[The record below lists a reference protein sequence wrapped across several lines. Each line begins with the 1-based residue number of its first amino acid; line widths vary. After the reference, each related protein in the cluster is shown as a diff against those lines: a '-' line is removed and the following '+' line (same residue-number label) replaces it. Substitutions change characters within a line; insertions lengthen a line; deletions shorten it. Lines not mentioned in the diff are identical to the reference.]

1 MARFD
6 VYKSG
11 NARGLLLDIQSD
23 LLDEFG
29 SRVVVPLLPAEDMQS
44 VSRLHPVFVINDERY
59 IMSTHL
65 IFAIP
70 VDTKAPLSKF
80 GKDAHYAKGDGFFS
94 TNVSIELGANATSE
108 SIVETVV
115 KLP

>member
-70 VDTKAPLSKF
+70 VDR
-80 GKDAHYAKGDGFFS
+80 
-94 TNVSIELGANATSE
+94 LGAKIGSLAQEDLVITCA
-108 SIVETVV
+108 VD
-115 KLP
+115 KLLSGY

>member
-29 SRVVVPLLPAEDMQS
+29 SRMVVPLLPAEDMQS
-44 VSRLHPVFVINDERY
+44 VSRLHPVFVINDDRY

-70 VDTKAPLSKF
+70 VDR
-80 GKDAHYAKGDGFFS
+80 
-94 TNVSIELGANATSE
+94 LGAKIGSLAQEDLVITCA
-108 SIVETVV
+108 VD
-115 KLP
+115 KLLSGY

>member
-6 VYKSG
+6 IYKG
-11 NARGLLLDIQSD
+11 AHARGLLLDIQSD

-29 SRVVVPLLPAEDMQS
+29 SRVVVPLLPAKDMQS
-44 VSRLHPVFVINDERY
+44 VSRLHPEFVINDEHY

-70 VDTKAPLSKF
+70 LDRLGVKIGSLAQEDLVITSAVDKL
-80 GKDAHYAKGDGFFS
+80 FS
-94 TNVSIELGANATSE
+94 GY
-108 SIVETVV
+108 
-115 KLP
+115 

>member
-11 NARGLLLDIQSD
+11 NAPGLLLDIQSA

-70 VDTKAPLSKF
+70 VDR
-80 GKDAHYAKGDGFFS
+80 
-94 TNVSIELGANATSE
+94 LGAKIGSLAQEDLVITSA
-108 SIVETVV
+108 VD
-115 KLP
+115 KLLSGY

>member
-29 SRVVVPLLPAEDMQS
+29 SRVIVPLLPAEDMQS

-70 VDTKAPLSKF
+70 VDR
-80 GKDAHYAKGDGFFS
+80 
-94 TNVSIELGANATSE
+94 LGAKIGSLAQEDLVITCA
-108 SIVETVV
+108 VD
-115 KLP
+115 KLLSGY

>member
-1 MARFD
+1 MARFH

-11 NARGLLLDIQSD
+11 NVRGLLLDIQSD

-70 VDTKAPLSKF
+70 VDR
-80 GKDAHYAKGDGFFS
+80 
-94 TNVSIELGANATSE
+94 LGAKIGSLAQEDLVITSA
-108 SIVETVV
+108 VD
-115 KLP
+115 KLFSGY

>member
-6 VYKSG
+6 VYKNG

-70 VDTKAPLSKF
+70 VDR
-80 GKDAHYAKGDGFFS
+80 
-94 TNVSIELGANATSE
+94 LGAKIGSLAQEDLVITSAVDTLL
-108 SIVETVV
+108 SGY
-115 KLP
+115 

>member
-1 MARFD
+1 MARLD

-29 SRVVVPLLPAEDMQS
+29 SRVIVPLLPAEDMQS

-70 VDTKAPLSKF
+70 VDR
-80 GKDAHYAKGDGFFS
+80 
-94 TNVSIELGANATSE
+94 LGAKIGSLAQEDLVITSAVDTLL
-108 SIVETVV
+108 SGD
-115 KLP
+115 

>member
-6 VYKSG
+6 VYIGAKAS
-11 NARGLLLDIQSD
+11 GLLLDIQSD

-29 SRVVVPLLPAEDMQS
+29 SRVVVPLMPIEGVQT
-44 VSRLHPVFVINDERY
+44 VSRLHPVFVIDHHRY

-70 VDTKAPLSKF
+70 LERLGEKIGSLAQEDLTITSALDKL
-80 GKDAHYAKGDGFFS
+80 FS
-94 TNVSIELGANATSE
+94 GY
-108 SIVETVV
+108 
-115 KLP
+115 

>member
-70 VDTKAPLSKF
+70 VDR
-80 GKDAHYAKGDGFFS
+80 
-94 TNVSIELGANATSE
+94 LGAKIGSLAQEDLVITSA
-108 SIVETVV
+108 VE
-115 KLP
+115 KLLSGY

>member
-1 MARFD
+1 M
-6 VYKSG
+6 
-11 NARGLLLDIQSD
+11 LDIQSD

-29 SRVVVPLLPAEDMQS
+29 SRVIVPLLPAEDMQS

-70 VDTKAPLSKF
+70 VDR
-80 GKDAHYAKGDGFFS
+80 
-94 TNVSIELGANATSE
+94 LGAKIGSLAQEDLVITCA
-108 SIVETVV
+108 VE
-115 KLP
+115 KLLSGY

>member
-6 VYKSG
+6 IYKGSH
-11 NARGLLLDIQSD
+11 AVSLLLDIQSD

-29 SRVVVPLLPAEDMQS
+29 SRVVVPLIPAQGVQS
-44 VSRLHPVFVINDERY
+44 VSRLHPEFVINDETY

-70 VDTKAPLSKF
+70 VDR
-80 GKDAHYAKGDGFFS
+80 
-94 TNVSIELGANATSE
+94 LGAKIGSLAQEDLVITSA
-108 SIVETVV
+108 VD
-115 KLP
+115 KLFSGY

>member
-11 NARGLLLDIQSD
+11 NARGLLLNIQSD

-70 VDTKAPLSKF
+70 VDR
-80 GKDAHYAKGDGFFS
+80 
-94 TNVSIELGANATSE
+94 LGAKIGSLAQEDLVITSAVDTLL
-108 SIVETVV
+108 SGY
-115 KLP
+115 

>member
-29 SRVVVPLLPAEDMQS
+29 SRVIVPLLPAEDMQS

-70 VDTKAPLSKF
+70 VDR
-80 GKDAHYAKGDGFFS
+80 
-94 TNVSIELGANATSE
+94 LGAKIGSLAQEDLVITSAVDTLL
-108 SIVETVV
+108 SGY
-115 KLP
+115 

>member
-44 VSRLHPVFVINDERY
+44 VSRLHPVFLINDERY

-70 VDTKAPLSKF
+70 VDR
-80 GKDAHYAKGDGFFS
+80 
-94 TNVSIELGANATSE
+94 LGAKIGSLAQEDLVITSAVDTLL
-108 SIVETVV
+108 SGY
-115 KLP
+115 

>member
-11 NARGLLLDIQSD
+11 NTRGLLLDIQSD

-44 VSRLHPVFVINDERY
+44 VSRLHPVFLINDVQY

-70 VDTKAPLSKF
+70 IDR
-80 GKDAHYAKGDGFFS
+80 
-94 TNVSIELGANATSE
+94 LGARIGSLAQEDLVITSA
-108 SIVETVV
+108 VD
-115 KLP
+115 KLLSGY

>member
-6 VYKSG
+6 VYQGAKTNG
-11 NARGLLLDIQSD
+11 FLLDVQSD

-29 SRVVVPLLPAEDMQS
+29 SRVVVPLMPIDGVQT
-44 VSRLHPVFVINDERY
+44 VSRLHPVFVMEDQSY

-70 VDTKAPLSKF
+70 LERLGRKIGSLAQEDFVITSALDKL
-80 GKDAHYAKGDGFFS
+80 FS
-94 TNVSIELGANATSE
+94 GY
-108 SIVETVV
+108 
-115 KLP
+115 

>member
-29 SRVVVPLLPAEDMQS
+29 SRVIVPLLPAEDMQS

-70 VDTKAPLSKF
+70 VDR
-80 GKDAHYAKGDGFFS
+80 
-94 TNVSIELGANATSE
+94 LGAKIGSLAQEDLVITSA
-108 SIVETVV
+108 VD
-115 KLP
+115 KLFSGD

>member
-70 VDTKAPLSKF
+70 VDR
-80 GKDAHYAKGDGFFS
+80 
-94 TNVSIELGANATSE
+94 LGAKIGSLAQEDLVITSA
-108 SIVETVV
+108 VE
-115 KLP
+115 KQLSGY

>member
-70 VDTKAPLSKF
+70 VDR
-80 GKDAHYAKGDGFFS
+80 
-94 TNVSIELGANATSE
+94 LGAKIGSLAQEDLVITCA
-108 SIVETVV
+108 VE
-115 KLP
+115 KLLSGY

>member
-6 VYKSG
+6 IYKAAS
-11 NARGLLLDIQSD
+11 ARGLLLDIQSD

-29 SRVVVPLLPAEDMQS
+29 SRVVVPLLPAEDVQS
-44 VSRLHPVFVINDERY
+44 VSRLHPVFEINNERY

-70 VDTKAPLSKF
+70 LDRLGSKIGSLAQEDLVITSAVDKL
-80 GKDAHYAKGDGFFS
+80 FS
-94 TNVSIELGANATSE
+94 GY
-108 SIVETVV
+108 
-115 KLP
+115 

>member
-44 VSRLHPVFVINDERY
+44 VSRLHPVFVINDERH

-70 VDTKAPLSKF
+70 VDR
-80 GKDAHYAKGDGFFS
+80 
-94 TNVSIELGANATSE
+94 LGAKIGSLAQEDLVITSA
-108 SIVETVV
+108 VD
-115 KLP
+115 KLFSGY

>member
-44 VSRLHPVFVINDERY
+44 VSRLHPIFVINDERY
-59 IMSTHL
+59 IMSIHL
-65 IFAIP
+65 MFAIP
-70 VDTKAPLSKF
+70 VDR
-80 GKDAHYAKGDGFFS
+80 
-94 TNVSIELGANATSE
+94 LGAKIASLAQEDLVITSA
-108 SIVETVV
+108 VD
-115 KLP
+115 KLFSGY

>member
-1 MARFD
+1 MSRFD
-6 VYKSG
+6 FYKSG

-70 VDTKAPLSKF
+70 VDR
-80 GKDAHYAKGDGFFS
+80 
-94 TNVSIELGANATSE
+94 LGAKIGSLAQEDLVITSA
-108 SIVETVV
+108 VE
-115 KLP
+115 KLLSGY

>member
-1 MARFD
+1 MARLD

-70 VDTKAPLSKF
+70 VDR
-80 GKDAHYAKGDGFFS
+80 
-94 TNVSIELGANATSE
+94 LGAKIGSLAQEDLVITSAVDTLL
-108 SIVETVV
+108 SGY
-115 KLP
+115 

>member
-1 MARFD
+1 MARLD

-44 VSRLHPVFVINDERY
+44 VSRLHPVFLINDERY

-70 VDTKAPLSKF
+70 VDR
-80 GKDAHYAKGDGFFS
+80 
-94 TNVSIELGANATSE
+94 LGAKIGSLAQEDLVITCA
-108 SIVETVV
+108 VE
-115 KLP
+115 KLLSGY

>member
-6 VYKSG
+6 IYKGSHAG
-11 NARGLLLDIQSD
+11 SLLLDIQSD

-29 SRVVVPLLPAEDMQS
+29 SRVVVPLIPAQGVQS
-44 VSRLHPVFVINDERY
+44 VSRLHPKFVINDETY

-70 VDTKAPLSKF
+70 VDR
-80 GKDAHYAKGDGFFS
+80 
-94 TNVSIELGANATSE
+94 LGAKIGSLAQEDLVITSAAD
-108 SIVETVV
+108 
-115 KLP
+115 KLFSGY

>member
-6 VYKSG
+6 FFKATK
-11 NARGLLLDIQSD
+11 ARGFLLDCQSD

-29 SRVVVPLLPAEDMQS
+29 SRVVVPLMPITEVQA
-44 VSRLHPVFVINDERY
+44 VSRLHPVFVIEDNPY

-70 VDTKAPLSKF
+70 VSRLGQKVGSLAQEDLTITSALDKL
-80 GKDAHYAKGDGFFS
+80 FS
-94 TNVSIELGANATSE
+94 GY
-108 SIVETVV
+108 
-115 KLP
+115 

>member
-6 VYKSG
+6 VYKNG

-23 LLDEFG
+23 LLDEFD

-70 VDTKAPLSKF
+70 VDR
-80 GKDAHYAKGDGFFS
+80 
-94 TNVSIELGANATSE
+94 LGAKIGSLAQEDLVITSA
-108 SIVETVV
+108 VD
-115 KLP
+115 KLFSGY

>member
-59 IMSTHL
+59 IMSTHP

-70 VDTKAPLSKF
+70 VDR
-80 GKDAHYAKGDGFFS
+80 
-94 TNVSIELGANATSE
+94 LGAKIGSLAQEDLVITSA
-108 SIVETVV
+108 VE
-115 KLP
+115 KLLSGY

>member
-29 SRVVVPLLPAEDMQS
+29 SRVIVPLLPAEDMQS
-44 VSRLHPVFVINDERY
+44 VSRLHPEFVINDEHY

-70 VDTKAPLSKF
+70 LDR
-80 GKDAHYAKGDGFFS
+80 
-94 TNVSIELGANATSE
+94 LGAKIGSLAQEDLVITSA
-108 SIVETVV
+108 VD
-115 KLP
+115 KLFSGY

>member
-29 SRVVVPLLPAEDMQS
+29 SRVIVPLLPAEDMQS
-44 VSRLHPVFVINDERY
+44 VSRLHPVFVINDQRY

-70 VDTKAPLSKF
+70 VDR
-80 GKDAHYAKGDGFFS
+80 
-94 TNVSIELGANATSE
+94 LGAKIGSLAQEDLVITCA
-108 SIVETVV
+108 VE
-115 KLP
+115 KLLSGY

>member
-29 SRVVVPLLPAEDMQS
+29 SRVIVPLLPAEDMQS
-44 VSRLHPVFVINDERY
+44 GSRLHAVFVINDETY

-70 VDTKAPLSKF
+70 LDRLGPKIGSLAQEDLVITSAVDTLLS
-80 GKDAHYAKGDGFFS
+80 GY
-94 TNVSIELGANATSE
+94 
-108 SIVETVV
+108 
-115 KLP
+115 